1 MEAGKFLESMIEK
14 SFIGLDRLLIEIR
27 MLKILPGRAQEE
39 VRSIG
44 EKACIILENLYG
56 IIKRMLVG

>member
-1 MEAGKFLESMIEK
+1 MESMIEK
-14 SFIGLDRLLIEIR
+14 SYIGLDRLLIEIR

-39 VRSIG
+39 VRNIG
-44 EKACIILENLYG
+44 EKACIILENLYV

>member
-1 MEAGKFLESMIEK
+1 MESMIEK
-14 SFIGLDRLLIEIR
+14 SYIGLDRLLLEKR
-27 MLKILPGRAQEE
+27 MLKILPERAQEE

-44 EKACIILENLYG
+44 EKACIVLENLYV